1 MRSIDDDTQMRVAIL
16 HKLQQWGNLPE
27 SDLSRMLREYH
38 LITDDFRDIE
48 EEGLIQLSFIGDEYV
63 IGLTLFGRLFLE
75 QQDQE
80 TREQETNE
88 PTTGE

>member
-1 MRSIDDDTQMRVAIL
+1 MRSIDDDTEMKIAIL
-16 HKLQQWGNLPE
+16 GKLQQWGNLPE

-38 LITDDFRDIE
+38 LITDDFRNLE

-63 IGLTLFGRLFLE
+63 VSLTLFGRLFLE

-80 TREQETNE
+80 PLEQEIDE
-88 PTTGE
+88 PAAGE